1 MRTGVDKQRRVPSLR
16 VCACVRVRPCVGLPL
31 ALWFGEGCVKIMQ
44 MRNEFEIKDGLI
56 TPVLSIWLHLGGSM
70 VNHVLP
76 TGKKK
81 RKHCSQWDSTLCSIA
96 PFLFKW
102 HCLLV

>member
-1 MRTGVDKQRRVPSLR
+1 MRTGVDTQRRVPSLC
-16 VCACVRVRPCVGLPL
+16 VCVCVRACVDLPL

-76 TGKKK
+76 TEKKK
-81 RKHCSQWDSTLCSIA
+81 KESTAASGTAHCA
-96 PFLFKW
+96 
-102 HCLLV
+102 LLLHSFSNGIVF

>member
-1 MRTGVDKQRRVPSLR
+1 MDKQRRVPSLC
-16 VCACVRVRPCVGLPL
+16 VCVRACVDLPL

-76 TGKKK
+76 TEKKESTAASGTA
-81 RKHCSQWDSTLCSIA
+81 HCA
-96 PFLFKW
+96 
-102 HCLLV
+102 LLLHSFSNGIVF

>member
-1 MRTGVDKQRRVPSLR
+1 MG
-16 VCACVRVRPCVGLPL
+16 
-31 ALWFGEGCVKIMQ
+31 
-44 MRNEFEIKDGLI
+44 NEFEIKDGLI

-81 RKHCSQWDSTLCSIA
+81 EKKESTAASGTAHCA
-96 PFLFKW
+96 
-102 HCLLV
+102 LLLHSFSNGIVF